1 MKKWKKIVIFGI
13 ILLLVIAGVINHF
26 LKRSYSAGDAG
37 ESFFNAVV
45 LEITEDTVRVKPVD
59 NENVSA
65 QKQVVEAESVLINAD
80 IVAAD
85 GLPEL
90 KNGDKIRI
98 VYNGESI
105 ENDPLRINIVFNV
118 YLFDENGNI
127 EP

>member
-1 MKKWKKIVIFGI
+1 MKKWKKIVIIGI

-45 LEITEDTVRVKPVD
+45 LEITEGTVRVKPVD

-118 YLFDENGNI
+118 YLFDEKGNI
-127 EP
+127 VP